1 MKELT
6 ALTDPVYTPK
16 EKYSSYEKFW
26 LKYINDPR
34 DLPFVHLLTAIH
46 VLVIPI
52 AILLYTPVWQA
63 GTGGWRTF
71 LISIFL
77 KYILKA
83 VLA

>member
-34 DLPFVHLLTAIH
+34 DLPFVHLLTSIH
-46 VLVIPI
+46 LLVIPT
-52 AILLYTPVWQA
+52 AILLYTLCSRA
-63 GTGGWRTF
+63 GTGGW
-71 LISIFL
+71 LISHISTYL
-77 KYILKA
+77 NYISKV